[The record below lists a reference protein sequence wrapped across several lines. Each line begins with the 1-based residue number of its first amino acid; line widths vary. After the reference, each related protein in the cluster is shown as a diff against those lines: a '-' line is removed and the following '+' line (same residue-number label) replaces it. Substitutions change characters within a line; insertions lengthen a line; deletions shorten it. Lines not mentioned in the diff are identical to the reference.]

1 MEEEFQREKM
11 IACQKSKGKRELLNL
26 HSSINYGGWW
36 VVLFLVGFLGG
47 WWVVFVLWWG
57 DGLCCSFCFFLGF
70 CGLAL
75 VFPMYTACVLRG
87 ALRFH

>member
-1 MEEEFQREKM
+1 MVMRKFTLGEEKERHT
-11 IACQKSKGKRELLNL
+11 CCRLVRC
-26 HSSINYGGWW
+26 GGWG

>member
-1 MEEEFQREKM
+1 VV
-11 IACQKSKGKRELLNL
+11 
-26 HSSINYGGWW
+26 GGGLFVLSWVSWW
-36 VVLFLVGFLGG
+36 VVGCVCSLV
-47 WWVVFVLWWG
+47 G
-57 DGLCCSFCFFLGF
+57 DGLCCSYWFFLGF

>member
-1 MEEEFQREKM
+1 
-11 IACQKSKGKRELLNL
+11 LV
-26 HSSINYGGWW
+26 GGGLCLFFGGVMGC
-36 VVLFLVGFLGG
+36 VVLFV
-47 WWVVFVLWWG
+47 
-57 DGLCCSFCFFLGF
+57 FFLGF

>member
-1 MEEEFQREKM
+1 
-11 IACQKSKGKRELLNL
+11 
-26 HSSINYGGWW
+26 
-36 VVLFLVGFLGG
+36 VVGCVCSLV
-47 WWVVFVLWWG
+47 G
-57 DGLCCSFCFFLGF
+57 DGLCCSYWLFLGF